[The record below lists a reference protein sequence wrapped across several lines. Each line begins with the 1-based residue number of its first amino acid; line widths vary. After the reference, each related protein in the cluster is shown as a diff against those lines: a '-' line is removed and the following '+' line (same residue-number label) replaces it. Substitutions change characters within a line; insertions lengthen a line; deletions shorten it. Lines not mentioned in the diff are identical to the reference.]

1 MIMDFSEDHLELRVR
16 EALLSLLPSESDARK
31 AAMKER
37 ERVLREQKS
46 FLMKRLH
53 LISEVLAKGEEVDPW
68 NIQPELV
75 LVENDKDRELLR
87 LLILAWWSMP
97 FTMGVGRR
105 LSFLVRDKQNGK
117 IMGLVSLNSPVIG
130 LEDRDKYLGINKEN
144 RTLAANLGLNGHRV
158 GALPPYNELLGG
170 KLAAMVLASKD
181 LREVYEAR
189 YRGRVTVME
198 KRTIPDKLLYVY
210 TTGAYG
216 KSSIYER
223 LRDRDGKPL
232 SIRVGE
238 TKGRGVMHITDEVYE
253 LVVKFLESKGKRVV
267 KGFGGGPSQKLRRME
282 KACKL
287 LRIPN
292 VANHG
297 YRRSIYIFPHVF
309 NLREAILGEEPEYI
323 DRPLEE
329 LSAWW
334 KERWAIPRAERAL
347 KGEAPDWRDF
357 KPESLIEEV
366 LRLL

>member
-1 MIMDFSEDHLELRVR
+1 MDVYDDNLETMVR
-16 EALLSLLPSESDARK
+16 EALLSILPSESDARK
-31 AAMKER
+31 AAIKEK

-53 LISEVLAKGEEVDPW
+53 LVSEVLAKGEEVDPW
-68 NIQPELV
+68 KIQPELV
-75 LVENDKDRELLR
+75 LVETDKDRELVR
-87 LLILAWWSMP
+87 LLLLTWWSMP
-97 FTMGVGRR
+97 LTMGVGRR

-170 KLAAMVLASKD
+170 KLAAMVLASRD
-181 LREVYEAR
+181 LREVYEER
-189 YRGRVTVME
+189 YRDRVTVLE
-198 KRTIPDKLLYVY
+198 KRTIPARLLYVY

-223 LRDRDGKPL
+223 LKDRDGSPL
-232 SIRVGE
+232 SIRIGE
-238 TKGRGVMHITDEVYE
+238 TRGRGVMHITDEVYD
-253 LVVKFLESKGKRVV
+253 LVVRFLEYKGKRVV
-267 KGFGGGPSQKLRRME
+267 KGLGGGPSQKLRRIE

-297 YRRSIYIFPHVF
+297 HRRSIYLFPHVS

-323 DRPLEE
+323 DRPFEE
-329 LSAWW
+329 LSSWW
-334 KERWAIPRAERAL
+334 KERWAIPRAERVL
-347 KGEAPDWRDF
+347 KGEAPDWRGF
-357 KPESLIEEV
+357 NPESLIEEV